1 MKRTFRSGWRR
12 IVPALLPCVCAGC
25 PQYRDASVPNQILT
39 LEEPLSGEKYLAYV
53 PSVYDPSRAHPL
65 IVLCH
70 GTEPFDTPRRQIG
83 DWVKLAE
90 EKGFVVIAPHLKG
103 TAARLFHN
111 VQEQVRRQRRDEQTL
126 LDAVR
131 HARGAYN
138 ISDDRVF
145 LVSWSAGSY
154 ASLFTGLRNPG
165 VFRAVAVL
173 QGNFD
178 PALFEDAV
186 RRVDPHQPV
195 LVLSGA
201 EDVLTGRE
209 GRKCADW
216 LEEHRVNVFRSEKG
230 GGHQGH
236 PKEAC
241 SFFENVVRS
250 VPWMHIRAILTG
262 DDPLTVQFKIRSSFE
277 PTHYAWA
284 FGDGQTSPVAEPRHT
299 YAQPGTYRV
308 TLDARRSKGAVVR
321 RTVEVKVGERGS
333 VDVNPPEAR

>member
-1 MKRTFRSGWRR
+1 MKRIIRSDWRR
-12 IVPALLPCVCAGC
+12 IVPVVLLCVCAGC

-39 LEEPLSGEKYLAYV
+39 MEEPLSGEKYLVYV
-53 PSVYDPSRAHPL
+53 PSAYEPSHAHPL

-70 GTEPFDTPRRQIG
+70 GTEPFDTPRRQMG

-90 EKGFVVIAPHLKG
+90 EKGFVAIAPNLKG

-111 VQEQVRRQRRDEQTL
+111 AREQVRRQRRDEQTI
-126 LDAVR
+126 LDVVR

-138 ISDDRVF
+138 VSDDRVF

-154 ASLFTGLRNPG
+154 ASLFTGLRNPD

-178 PALFEDAV
+178 PALFADAV
-186 RRVDPHQPV
+186 TRVDPHQPV
-195 LVLSGA
+195 FVLYGA

-216 LEEHRVNVFRSEKG
+216 LEEHRVNVVRSEKG

-241 SFFENVVRS
+241 TFFENVVRT
-250 VPWMHIRAILTG
+250 VPWMHIRAIQTG

-277 PTHYAWA
+277 PAQYLWS
-284 FGDGQTSPVAEPRHT
+284 FGDDQTSPIAEPRHT

-308 TLDARRSKGAVVR
+308 TLDARPPKGAVVR
-321 RTVEVKVGERGS
+321 RTVEVKVGEGG
-333 VDVNPPEAR
+333 VVNSE